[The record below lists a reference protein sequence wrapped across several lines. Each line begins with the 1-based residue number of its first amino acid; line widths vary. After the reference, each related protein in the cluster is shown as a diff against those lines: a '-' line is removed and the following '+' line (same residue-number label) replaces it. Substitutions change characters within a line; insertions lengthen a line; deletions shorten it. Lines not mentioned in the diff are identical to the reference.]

1 MTQKLW
7 SQRSVLERKIVVFS
21 APFFVLLLAYLTYQH
36 DPKLYRIIFGLDSEG
51 AYGEWIQFICYGL
64 ASIVGFMTFRK
75 LRAMNLKKESGL
87 IALFSL
93 GCLVLALEEISY
105 GQWIFNWESPEI
117 FKEINTQ
124 QETNLHNIRDGLNI
138 AAQLHILFMIV
149 GFFGG
154 ASWVLKAYIEGLF
167 ADLLCVDWHL
177 SSYFFPVFLFY
188 FYYDYIRPS
197 FFIIGNEQELFE
209 LILSFGFISLAVS
222 NHRKTL
228 ELAP

>member
-1 MTQKLW
+1 MTQ
-7 SQRSVLERKIVVFS
+7 RSLFKKKIVAFS
-21 APFFVLLLAYLTYQH
+21 VPFFVLLLAFIIHQH

-64 ASIVGFMTFRK
+64 ACVVGVMTFRR
-75 LRAMNLKKESGL
+75 LSAMNLKKESWL
-87 IALFSL
+87 MALFFL

-105 GQWIFNWESPEI
+105 GQWIFDWESPEI

-124 QETNLHNIRDGLNI
+124 QETNLHNIRDGVNI
-138 AAQLHILFMIV
+138 AAQLHILFMLV

-154 ASWVLKAYIEGLF
+154 ASWVLKPYINGLF

-209 LILSFGFISLAVS
+209 LILSFGFISLAAS
-222 NHRKTL
+222 NYRKA
-228 ELAP
+228 LAVAP